1 MPTITEE
8 TLRNQGL
15 DPGAMRSG
23 EGKEFAGVID
33 DSMYTEND
41 ILKNQARIIARARQ
55 GLAMETGAQFS
66 DELIASSVLRA
77 PVQLFERNLNA
88 ETIQALM
95 QGGLQR
101 DQQYVGPNTD
111 WTTYYLEPLAKR
123 IYPFNT
129 PFRNMLPRVGAP
141 GIDFIRWRAI
151 TSVFGGL
158 GPSVALG
165 ILQQQNSTGPNSL
178 NYNWVDKNNLLRQ
191 IAIKDKI
198 TEESE
203 IYGRMF
209 DPAMRAKIAAALA
222 PALMLIQESWYL
234 NAGQK
239 LWPGAPC
246 NTLSTSPTGGS
257 LAANTYWI
265 IATVSNAN
273 GETLAYGGST
283 PVAVSIATTG
293 STSTITFNI
302 MRVPMQDPNNPLTYN
317 VYVGTGG
324 SQPANTAMY
333 KQATGNFS
341 GTNPTTDPGGY
352 AQGWITVTLT
362 TFSTGGTQYSATV
375 TAGNTATAFAST
387 NTPVGQALTFDGWQS
402 LVYQNSGTLS
412 TVGEGGATAAVRTVK
427 DANGVL
433 AKSDIDSHLEAM
445 HFNAMADPQ
454 AMLVGIRDHKAVTN
468 IVMNATNF
476 RVNATP
482 NQAGLSDLVGGGRAV
497 KWVNQTTGT
506 LMDIVMCPYLQQGT
520 IGFVSLTMPFPTP
533 EVLEPPLQITV
544 NKEMWARE
552 YQPDQS
558 AMTQWQYANFVN
570 ESMKCIYL
578 GGQGLLQGIVTP

>member
-165 ILQQQNSTGPNSL
+165 ILQQQTSTGPNKL
-178 NYNWVDKNNLLRQ
+178 QYNWVDKSNLLRQ
-191 IAIKDKI
+191 IAIKDII
-198 TEESE
+198 TE
-203 IYGRMF
+203 
-209 DPAMRAKIAAALA
+209 
-222 PALMLIQESWYL
+222 
-234 NAGQK
+234 
-239 LWPGAPC
+239 
-246 NTLSTSPTGGS
+246 
-257 LAANTYWI
+257 
-265 IATVSNAN
+265 
-273 GETLAYGGST
+273 
-283 PVAVSIATTG
+283 
-293 STSTITFNI
+293 
-302 MRVPMQDPNNPLTYN
+302 
-317 VYVGTGG
+317 
-324 SQPANTAMY
+324 
-333 KQATGNFS
+333 
-341 GTNPTTDPGGY
+341 
-352 AQGWITVTLT
+352 
-362 TFSTGGTQYSATV
+362 
-375 TAGNTATAFAST
+375 
-387 NTPVGQALTFDGWQS
+387 
-402 LVYQNSGTLS
+402 
-412 TVGEGGATAAVRTVK
+412 
-427 DANGVL
+427 
-433 AKSDIDSHLEAM
+433 
-445 HFNAMADPQ
+445 
-454 AMLVGIRDHKAVTN
+454 
-468 IVMNATNF
+468 
-476 RVNATP
+476 
-482 NQAGLSDLVGGGRAV
+482 
-497 KWVNQTTGT
+497 
-506 LMDIVMCPYLQQGT
+506 
-520 IGFVSLTMPFPTP
+520 
-533 EVLEPPLQITV
+533 
-544 NKEMWARE
+544 
-552 YQPDQS
+552 
-558 AMTQWQYANFVN
+558 
-570 ESMKCIYL
+570 
-578 GGQGLLQGIVTP
+578 